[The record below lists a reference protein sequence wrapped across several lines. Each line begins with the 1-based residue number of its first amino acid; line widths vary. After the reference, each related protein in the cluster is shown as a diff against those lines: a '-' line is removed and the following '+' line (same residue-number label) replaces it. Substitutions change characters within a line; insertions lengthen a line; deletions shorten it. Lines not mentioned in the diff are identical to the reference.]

1 MAKPFDLKKQLKLHD
16 KGLLRRLFADKHRV
30 LTDVPW
36 EGLKPH
42 EVDPI
47 IERWP
52 GIPEGT
58 RRQLEV
64 ILQDVNELADERSQ
78 KVLVEDI
85 DWRCPDKREAF
96 ADWKCLHDKALW
108 AYLEVP
114 DAFDEAAIFAR
125 AEALRGGQFSNRWN
139 SLPKRKLTVTDE
151 LRAALEQA
159 VRDYYHEKEL
169 RGEHCRVHH
178 YQRANGADYFYAY
191 LPEWADKRLGFN
203 DAGDLV
209 ARELKYAFHNVFIY
223 EPDAGALEII
233 ARGGKAVQLPLRR
246 AFCGAVLD
254 VTVEDTD
261 PIRRSYDLD
270 HLLDPSF
277 SFTTEPEDRITTVR
291 LRRVRVV
298 PVFNDPTVE
307 GCELRLRET
316 ANLTEVRA
324 AVTKFCTAFGLT
336 PSQLY
341 VVQAGIQIEFQSDG
355 RRRPKTMTFN
365 VSTPN
370 TCDLKSK
377 PDEVRAVG
385 ERCIRRWR
393 ILRD

>member
-16 KGLLRRLFADKHRV
+16 KGLLRRLFVEKFQVLADF
-30 LTDVPW
+30 PW
-36 EGLKPH
+36 DTLKPH

-47 IERWP
+47 TEGWP
-52 GIPEGT
+52 TVPDQT
-58 RRQLEV
+58 RRELEV
-64 ILQDVNELADERSQ
+64 VLQDVNELSDERSQ

-85 DWRCPDKREAF
+85 DWRCPDKKEVF
-96 ADWKCLHDKALW
+96 AGWKCLHDKALW
-108 AYLEVP
+108 AYLEAAE
-114 DAFDEAAIFAR
+114 AFDEAAIFAR

-139 SLPKRKLTVTDE
+139 SLPKQKLTVTE
-151 LRAALEQA
+151 GLRAKLEQG

-209 ARELKYAFHNVFIY
+209 ARELNYAFHNVFIY

-233 ARGGKAVQLPLRR
+233 AKGGKPVQLPLRR
-246 AFCGAVLD
+246 AFCQAVLD
-254 VTVEDTD
+254 LTVEDTD
-261 PIRRSYDLD
+261 PIRRSYELD

-277 SFTTEPEDRITTVR
+277 SFATEPEDRITTVR
-291 LRRVRVV
+291 LRRLRVV
-298 PVFNDPTVE
+298 PVFNDPTLE

-316 ANLTEVRA
+316 ANLAEVRA
-324 AVTKFCTAFGLT
+324 AVTKFCSAFGLT
-336 PSQLY
+336 PSQLH

-385 ERCIRRWR
+385 ERCVRRWR